1 MGNGKPGIH
10 DECVR
15 TSVFDRFVA
24 GPRLLGIHVGSSSIL
39 QTEFDAWT
47 A

>member
-15 TSVFDRFVA
+15 TFVFDHFVA
-24 GPRLLGIHVGSSSIL
+24 GLRLFGIHVEASSIL